1 MGVFQPDPVRERI
14 ELANE
19 PEFNLGGMT
28 VRPAERLVFV
38 NDERRELQPR
48 VMQVLVALAKAR
60 PKVVPRDR
68 LLDLCWDGRVVG
80 DDALNRCILALR
92 QLAQQFTPQPFAI
105 ETVARVGHRLVE
117 GTDKSAAAPQPPK
130 AKPWRG
136 VVPLMALALMGT
148 VGLILWQQR
157 GAPPPTILVTAAA
170 NDDASR
176 ALARELAVKLGGLAT
191 AHSSSIRLISEA
203 GSPEQPDLIMEV
215 GHTDVAASVAI
226 KSARDRAIL
235 WSKEF
240 AQPSRN
246 LSDLKQQIAATA
258 AQVLGCAIEGM
269 ESSVRL
275 DEQTLKLYVTGCAQ
289 VADVGARDLQS
300 VIAVFRQ
307 VIDKAPRFK
316 SAWAKLLLAESKATL
331 AERDAPLPERQAAL
345 TAGKVE
351 TRSKLRQDIVRA
363 RELQP
368 DMTEALLAESAM
380 LPSNAYGETLR
391 LLDRAKQSSPENAS
405 VLEFRAAALMKVGRW
420 SHAIADSKRAAEL
433 SPLSPSAISSYAL
446 TLAYAGRIDAAR
458 TELERAERLWP
469 RTQALRE
476 LQYSFHWHFGD
487 PMLALK
493 LTPPGLPKGREMYLR
508 ARAEPSEAK
517 IEQFLSFIRALY
529 SRQERTDVGRGVL
542 QQFAAL
548 HREDELYEWLLGPR
562 GQGLSASS
570 EVLFRPALKT
580 FRQDPRFM
588 ILAKRAGLLD
598 YWRRSGKWPDFC
610 SEEELPYDCKTEAAK
625 YAPLR

>member
-1 MGVFQPDPVRERI
+1 
-14 ELANE
+14 
-19 PEFNLGGMT
+19 
-28 VRPAERLVFV
+28 
-38 NDERRELQPR
+38 
-48 VMQVLVALAKAR
+48 
-60 PKVVPRDR
+60 
-68 LLDLCWDGRVVG
+68 
-80 DDALNRCILALR
+80 
-92 QLAQQFTPQPFAI
+92 
-105 ETVARVGHRLVE
+105 
-117 GTDKSAAAPQPPK
+117 
-130 AKPWRG
+130 
-136 VVPLMALALMGT
+136 
-148 VGLILWQQR
+148 
-157 GAPPPTILVTAAA
+157 
-170 NDDASR
+170 
-176 ALARELAVKLGGLAT
+176 
-191 AHSSSIRLISEA
+191 
-203 GSPEQPDLIMEV
+203 
-215 GHTDVAASVAI
+215 
-226 KSARDRAIL
+226 
-235 WSKEF
+235 
-240 AQPSRN
+240 
-246 LSDLKQQIAATA
+246 
-258 AQVLGCAIEGM
+258 M

-307 VIDKAPRFK
+307 VIDMAPRFK

-345 TAGKVE
+345 AAGKVE

-420 SHAIADSKRAAEL
+420 SDAIADSKRAAEL

-517 IEQFLSFIRALY
+517 IDQFLSFIRALY

-625 YAPLR
+625 IAPLR